1 MQSEIIA
8 MIVPQDSLSATMLVR
23 RADGQFA
30 FARIDARLAAASR
43 VASRWLHK
51 DGSASVPSLG
61 VRGKDSLVLV

>member
-8 MIVPQDSLSATMLVR
+8 MMVPLDSLSATMLVR
-23 RADGQFA
+23 RADGQID

-43 VASRWLHK
+43 VASRWLRK
-51 DGSASVPSLG
+51 DRSTSVPSLG